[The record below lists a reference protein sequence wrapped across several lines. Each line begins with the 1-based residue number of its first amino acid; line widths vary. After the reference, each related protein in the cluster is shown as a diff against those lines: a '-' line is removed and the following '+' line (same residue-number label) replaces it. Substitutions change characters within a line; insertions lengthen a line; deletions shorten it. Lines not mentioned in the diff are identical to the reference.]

1 MNIKQLLRVADTELY
16 RQTQKHLTDIERQV
30 LSACLE
36 GISYKEMRKEIPKS
50 HDQLKRVG
58 ARLWKKL
65 SSAFGEEIHKNNIR
79 GTLERYLEDREAE
92 DSS

>member
-1 MNIKQLLRVADTELY
+1 MNTKQLLRVADAQLY

-36 GISYKEMRKEIPKS
+36 GISYKEMSKEIPKS
-50 HDQLKRVG
+50 QEQLRRIG
-58 ARLWKKL
+58 ARLWNKL
-65 SSAFGEEIHKNNIR
+65 SPIFGEEIHKHNIR
-79 GTLERYLEDREAE
+79 GALERYVEDREAE

>member
-1 MNIKQLLRVADTELY
+1 MNTKQLLRVADTQLY

-30 LSACLE
+30 LTASLA
-36 GISYKEMRKEIPKS
+36 GISYKKMSKEIPRS
-50 HDQLKRVG
+50 QEQLKRVG

-65 SSAFGEEIHKNNIR
+65 SLVFGEEIQKNNIR
-79 GTLERYLEDREAE
+79 GTLERYLDDQESE